1 MRPIITRLRLICAR
15 SPQLLCRSFFS
26 FCCFFVCLYLSAY
39 LLPYS
44 RYSYVLFRIQ
54 TATTIQCLSP
64 FYHKYIL
71 NFDRD
76 DERMGFTLP
85 LFLRVALCFWYITAP
100 SPLIQCLP
108 HSRYQAPFSLSL
120 SRFVARDFCFM
131 SFFFSTT
138 DFTMATVIHEKCERW
153 WKSKASKKIK
163 TKKEKNKTK
172 NAKRTVKNGKFSIR

>member
-26 FCCFFVCLYLSAY
+26 FCCFFVCLYLCAY

-85 LFLRVALCFWYITAP
+85 LFLRIALCFWYITAP

-120 SRFVARDFCFM
+120 SRFVARYFCFM

-138 DFTMATVIHEKCERW
+138 DFTMATVIHEKCER
-153 WKSKASKKIK
+153 
-163 TKKEKNKTK
+163 
-172 NAKRTVKNGKFSIR
+172 